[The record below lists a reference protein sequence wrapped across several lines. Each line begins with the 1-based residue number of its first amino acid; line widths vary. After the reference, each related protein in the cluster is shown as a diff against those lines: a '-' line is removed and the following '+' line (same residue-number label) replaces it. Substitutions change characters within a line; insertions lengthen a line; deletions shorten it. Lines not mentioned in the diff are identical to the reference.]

1 MSEERSLGKLYNNGE
16 IIVEEGALSRTLYV
30 IQSGKVKVVKST
42 REGETVLAVLN
53 EGDIFGEMSLFDAS
67 PRSATVKAVGNA
79 RILAIEHE
87 GLLKRIRMDPSLAF
101 RIIRQMSQRIRTLNS
116 KLFITQKTIKQAGDN
131 LLEISKTKD
140 VYMKD
145 IDDKLVFIRDNVK
158 MIDKEFN
165 KLNNVLIHMDVM
177 PQ

>member
-1 MSEERSLGKLYNNGE
+1 MSEERSLGKLYKDGE
-16 IIVEEGALSRTLYV
+16 VIVEEGAQNRTLYV
-30 IQSGKVKVVKST
+30 IQSGKVKVVKGV
-42 REGETVLAVLN
+42 REGEAVLAVLN

-101 RIIRQMSQRIRTLNS
+101 RIMKQMSQRIRNLNA
-116 KLFITQKTIKQAGDN
+116 KLIITQKTIKQAGDN

-158 MIDKEFN
+158 LIDKEFN
-165 KLNNVLIHMDVM
+165 KLNNVLLHMDVM